1 MMSTL
6 LATASGQGEY
16 QGVIWDPPLE
26 QHTAIQDLERM
37 RNAGINAA
45 RTTVVTDTTILT
57 VADSL
62 GIQFFQDLP
71 AFYLPATA
79 LADSLPAYLDANIDS
94 LVARAQR
101 YESAD
106 IIGVAIKSDTSEPA
120 TCEAIAAA
128 ASRLV
133 DQSSGRISTYYV
145 TEFEE
150 SDQCRNGRS
159 LVVMGRAASS
169 RFLRIATPT
178 STVGVT
184 VGYEVVPGRS
194 AGWRHTHS
202 LEQQARKLEDV
213 LNQVRVRDDISVIFI
228 ERWSDE
234 PGRAAHDG
242 DMLKRRFGIIGPG
255 GIAGL
260 SYEVVSGIFTGQQY
274 VYAIDAGTRRIIT
287 GVWLVSLGWLLL
299 GALAI
304 AYASSPQMR
313 QMAPRYFFSHG
324 FFRESVAEGR
334 DAIPIASLLMLVVI
348 ALSAGIIGTV
358 ILNHFSETRFLQA
371 LVYSLPEDLQTGLV
385 LFVNQPALLCIL
397 IACLYAIFM
406 TSWTSL
412 LSFWSRFGGNLLL
425 PWQTLLLVV
434 WPRWPIMMVMLAAL
448 AINDGSSTNL
458 EIFLICLVTLVSAV
472 HAIYRTL
479 NDYRLTAE
487 VKWSRMLVPA
497 MLNPSLVALAVTTT
511 LILANGDVAEFLI
524 HLLQRQ

>member
-1 MMSTL
+1 M
-6 LATASGQGEY
+6 LAAADVDAQDRY
-16 QGVIWDPPLE
+16 RGVIWDPPLE
-26 QHTAIQDLERM
+26 LHTAVQDLVRM
-37 RNAGINAA
+37 SNAGINAA
-45 RTTVVTDTTILT
+45 RTDVVTDTTILN

-71 AFYLPATA
+71 LFYLPATA
-79 LADSLPAYLDANIDS
+79 IADSLPAFLETSIDS
-94 LVARAQR
+94 IVARADR
-101 YESAD
+101 HSSAD
-106 IIGVAIKSDTSEPA
+106 VIGLAVKGDTSEPEA
-120 TCEAIAAA
+120 CEAMAAA
-128 ASRLV
+128 ASRLA
-133 DQSSGRISTYYV
+133 DRSGGNISTYYV

-150 SDQCRNGRS
+150 SDACQNGRS
-159 LVVMGRAASS
+159 FVIMGRVATN
-169 RFLRIATPT
+169 RFLRLNTPT
-178 STVGVT
+178 TPVGIT
-184 VGYEVVPGRS
+184 VGYQVVPGRS

-202 LEQQARKLEDV
+202 LEQQARRLEDI
-213 LNQVRVRDDISVIFI
+213 LNQVKDREDVSAVFV

-242 DMLKRRFGIIGPG
+242 DMLRRRFGIIGPG

-260 SYEVVSGIFTGQQY
+260 SYEVVRGIFTGQQH
-274 VYAIDAGTRRIIT
+274 VFAIDAGTRRKIT

-299 GALAI
+299 GSLAI

-334 DAIPIASLLMLVVI
+334 DAIPVASLLMLIVI
-348 ALSAGIIGTV
+348 ALSAGLIGTV
-358 ILNHFSETRFLQA
+358 ILTHFSETRFLQA
-371 LVYSLPEDLQTGLV
+371 LIYSLPDNLQTGLV

-434 WPRWPIMMVMLAAL
+434 WPRWPIMLVMLAAL
-448 AINDGSSTNL
+448 AINDGSTTNQ
-458 EIFLICLVTLVSAV
+458 EIFAICGATLVSAV
-472 HAIYRTL
+472 HAIYRTI

-487 VKWSRMLVPA
+487 LSWARLLPPTL
-497 MLNPSLVALAVTTT
+497 LNPSLVALGVTIS
-511 LILANGDVAEFLI
+511 LVLANGEVAEFLI
-524 HLLQRQ
+524 HLLRRQ